1 MHEEEIPIQTLL
13 PHVILFGAGSKKKII
28 QYANDPLYEMLDIY
42 IYIPLG
48 VDKLRSQILR

>member
-42 IYIPLG
+42 IPLG